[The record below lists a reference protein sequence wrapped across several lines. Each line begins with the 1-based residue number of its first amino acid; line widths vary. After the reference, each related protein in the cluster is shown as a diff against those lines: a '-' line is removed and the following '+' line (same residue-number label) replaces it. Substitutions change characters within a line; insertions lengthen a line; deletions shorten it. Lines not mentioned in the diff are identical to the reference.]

1 MVYQQTSLEGQHLVD
16 TTLSPLV
23 LDGWE
28 AQFVAPT
35 GSPLIGNMNTASPL
49 APNHWTDYI
58 ST

>member
-35 GSPLIGNMNTASPL
+35 GSPLNRE
-49 APNHWTDYI
+49 YEYR
-58 ST
+58 